1 MATYLGGKNTGAENQ
16 GYKKLKIKE
25 KLELAGYFFVV
36 VNSEKVFQLTI
47 IMGQIEVNSNALRLS
62 FQ

>member
-25 KLELAGYFFVV
+25 KLELAGYFFEV

-47 IMGQIEVNSNALRLS
+47 IWAK
-62 FQ
+62 